1 MNNKH
6 NFKLLAT
13 SVAVFVLA
21 GCANLKPEALQ
32 DADIVQQAK
41 AVKDQQAAAVEP
53 VNGPLTLEEAIAR
66 AIKYNA
72 ERQVRIMEE
81 AMAYG
86 TLDLANF
93 DMLPKLM
100 ANAGYRSRDSDL
112 LTNLRA
118 GPNSPITPGTTLSS
132 ARQATTT
139 DLSFTW
145 SLLDFGQSYYAAK
158 QSGDRV
164 MIATERRRK
173 ALHNLVQDVR
183 TTYWRVVAAEKLGQ
197 SIRDTMQEAE
207 AALKASEAAE
217 SSAMRSPL
225 DPLRFQRQLLEN
237 LRMLELVEH
246 ELSSARVELATLAAL
261 PAGSNFTVVE
271 PQAQI
276 NTKWLDMNPADIEL
290 QAVVNNPDM
299 RESLYNARI
308 AREETRRTML
318 RMFPNLSFNYGTK
331 YDTDRYLLSNNW
343 NEAGVQLSFNLMNL
357 FTGATQMKMAEAGV
371 ALADQR
377 RVAAQAAVLTQVH
390 LSRLQVINARSQ
402 YDRADAI
409 YETDSQIA
417 KVMRNRQ
424 MVAAQSKLDV
434 VSTETASILSLLRRY
449 QALAQVQVAE
459 NRLVASLGMEP
470 QIGSTSE
477 LSLKELIEQL
487 GANKAPWQQL
497 RQGVKVGQADTNTAG
512 KQQ

>member
-1 MNNKH
+1 MNHKQ

-13 SVAVFVLA
+13 SLAVFTLA

-32 DADIVQQAK
+32 DADIVKQAQT
-41 AVKDQQAAAVEP
+41 VKGKQTAAVEP
-53 VNGPLTLEEAIAR
+53 INGPLSLEEAIAR
-66 AIKYNA
+66 AVKYNA

-93 DMLPKLM
+93 DMLPKFM

-118 GPNSPITPGTTLSS
+118 GPNSPITPGSTLSS
-132 ARQATTT
+132 SRQATTT

-183 TTYWRVVAAEKLGQ
+183 TAYWRVVAAEKLGQ
-197 SIRDTMQEAE
+197 SVRDTMQEAE
-207 AALKASEAAE
+207 AALKGSEAAE
-217 SSAMRSPL
+217 SSAMRSPME
-225 DPLRFQRQLLEN
+225 PLRFQRQLLEN

-261 PAGSNFTVVE
+261 PSGSNFTVVE

-276 NTKWLDMNPADIEL
+276 NTKWLDMNPADMEL

-308 AREETRRTML
+308 ARDEAKRAML
-318 RMFPNLSFNYGTK
+318 KMFPGITFSYGNRTTNDE
-331 YDTDRYLLSNNW
+331 YIVNQRW
-343 NEAGVQLSFNLMNL
+343 NEAGAQISFNLMGIL
-357 FTGATQMKMAEAGV
+357 SAPTAKRLADMGISMADQRQVATQMAVISQVHIARLNYANAAKQYMRADKIARVDSRMAEV
-371 ALADQR
+371 
-377 RVAAQAAVLTQVH
+377 V
-390 LSRLQVINARSQ
+390 NARAKAESQ
-402 YDRADAI
+402 SRQ
-409 YETDSQIA
+409 DS
-417 KVMRNRQ
+417 
-424 MVAAQSKLDV
+424 VAQQ
-434 VSTETASILSLLRRY
+434 TASILSALRRY
-449 QALAQVQVAE
+449 QALSNAQAAASRLQATLGLEPLVMAAEGKPLPEVVQAV
-459 NRLVASLGMEP
+459 
-470 QIGSTSE
+470 QQ
-477 LSLKELIEQL
+477 SLKNWEAGELPKL
-487 GANKAPWQQL
+487 P
-497 RQGVKVGQADTNTAG
+497 AG
-512 KQQ
+512 LSW

>member
-1 MNNKH
+1 MNHKQ

-13 SVAVFVLA
+13 SLAVFTLA

-32 DADIVQQAK
+32 DADIVKQAQT
-41 AVKDQQAAAVEP
+41 VKGKQTAAVEAI
-53 VNGPLTLEEAIAR
+53 NGPLSLEEAIAR
-66 AIKYNA
+66 SIKYNA

-93 DMLPKLM
+93 DMLPKFM

-118 GPNSPITPGTTLSS
+118 GPNSPITPGSTLSS
-132 ARQATTT
+132 SRQATTT

-183 TTYWRVVAAEKLGQ
+183 TAYWRVVAAEKLGQ
-197 SIRDTMQEAE
+197 SVRDTMQEAE
-207 AALKASEAAE
+207 AALKGSEAAE
-217 SSAMRSPL
+217 SSAMRSPME
-225 DPLRFQRQLLEN
+225 PLRFQRQLLEN

-246 ELSSARVELATLAAL
+246 ELSSARIELATLAAL
-261 PAGSNFTVVE
+261 PSGSNFTVVE

-276 NTKWLDMNPADIEL
+276 NTKWLDMNPADMEL

-308 AREETRRTML
+308 ARDEAKRAML
-318 RMFPNLSFNYGTK
+318 KMFPGITFSYGNRTTNDE
-331 YDTDRYLLSNNW
+331 YIVNQRW
-343 NEAGVQLSFNLMNL
+343 NEAGAQISFNLMGIL
-357 FTGATQMKMAEAGV
+357 SAPTAKRLADMGISMADQRQVATQMAVISQVHIARLNYANAAKQYMRADKIARVDSRMAEV
-371 ALADQR
+371 
-377 RVAAQAAVLTQVH
+377 V
-390 LSRLQVINARSQ
+390 NARAKAESQ
-402 YDRADAI
+402 SRQ
-409 YETDSQIA
+409 DS
-417 KVMRNRQ
+417 
-424 MVAAQSKLDV
+424 VAQQ
-434 VSTETASILSLLRRY
+434 TASILSALRRY
-449 QALAQVQVAE
+449 QALSNAQAAASRLQATLGLEPVVMAAEGKPLPEVVQAV
-459 NRLVASLGMEP
+459 
-470 QIGSTSE
+470 QQ
-477 LSLKELIEQL
+477 SLKNWEAGELPKL
-487 GANKAPWQQL
+487 P
-497 RQGVKVGQADTNTAG
+497 AG
-512 KQQ
+512 LSW

>member
-1 MNNKH
+1 MGG
-6 NFKLLAT
+6 LV
-13 SVAVFVLA
+13 SA
-21 GCANLKPEALQ
+21 G
-32 DADIVQQAK
+32 VQMF
-41 AVKDQQAAAVEP
+41 
-53 VNGPLTLEEAIAR
+53 IAGDE
-66 AIKYNA
+66 YNA

-164 MIATERRRK
+164 LIATERRRK

-183 TTYWRVVAAEKLGQ
+183 TAYWRVVAAEKLGQ
-197 SIRDTMQEAE
+197 SIRDTMDEAE
-207 AALKASEAAE
+207 SALKASESAE
-217 SSAMRSPL
+217 ATAMRSPME
-225 DPLRFQRQLLEN
+225 PLRFQRQLLEN

-246 ELSSARVELATLAAL
+246 ELSSARVELSTLAAL
-261 PAGSNFTVVE
+261 PAGSSFTVVE

-276 NTKWLDMNPADIEL
+276 NTQWLDMNPADMEL

-308 AREETRRTML
+308 ARDEAKKAIVK
-318 RMFPNLSFNYGTK
+318 MFPGVSF
-331 YDTDRYLLSNNW
+331 S
-343 NEAGVQLSFNLMNL
+343 
-357 FTGATQMKMAEAGV
+357 
-371 ALADQR
+371 
-377 RVAAQAAVLTQVH
+377 
-390 LSRLQVINARSQ
+390 
-402 YDRADAI
+402 
-409 YETDSQIA
+409 
-417 KVMRNRQ
+417 
-424 MVAAQSKLDV
+424 
-434 VSTETASILSLLRRY
+434 
-449 QALAQVQVAE
+449 
-459 NRLVASLGMEP
+459 
-470 QIGSTSE
+470 
-477 LSLKELIEQL
+477 
-487 GANKAPWQQL
+487 
-497 RQGVKVGQADTNTAG
+497 
-512 KQQ
+512 

>member
-1 MNNKH
+1 MNHKQ

-13 SVAVFVLA
+13 SLAVFTLA

-32 DADIVQQAK
+32 DADIVKQAQT
-41 AVKDQQAAAVEP
+41 VKGKQTAAVEAI
-53 VNGPLTLEEAIAR
+53 NGPLSLEEAIAR
-66 AIKYNA
+66 AVKYNA

-93 DMLPKLM
+93 DMLPKFM

-118 GPNSPITPGTTLSS
+118 GPNSPITPGSTLSS
-132 ARQATTT
+132 SRQATTT

-183 TTYWRVVAAEKLGQ
+183 TAYWRVVAAEKLGQ
-197 SIRDTMQEAE
+197 SVRDTMQEAE
-207 AALKASEAAE
+207 AALKGSEAAE
-217 SSAMRSPL
+217 SSAMRSPME
-225 DPLRFQRQLLEN
+225 PLRFQRQLLEN

-261 PAGSNFTVVE
+261 PSGSNFTVVE
-271 PQAQI
+271 PQALI
-276 NTKWLDMNPADIEL
+276 NTKWLDMNPADMEL

-308 AREETRRTML
+308 ARDEAKRAML
-318 RMFPNLSFNYGTK
+318 KMFPGITFSYGNRTTNDE
-331 YDTDRYLLSNNW
+331 YIVNQRW
-343 NEAGVQLSFNLMNL
+343 NEAGAQISFNLMGIL
-357 FTGATQMKMAEAGV
+357 SAPTAKRLADMGISMADQRQVATQMAVISQVHIARLNYANAAKQYMRADKIARVDSRMAEVVTARAKAESQSRQDSV
-371 ALADQR
+371 AQ
-377 RVAAQAAVLTQVH
+377 Q
-390 LSRLQVINARSQ
+390 
-402 YDRADAI
+402 
-409 YETDSQIA
+409 
-417 KVMRNRQ
+417 
-424 MVAAQSKLDV
+424 
-434 VSTETASILSLLRRY
+434 TASILSALRRY
-449 QALAQVQVAE
+449 QALSNAQAAASRLQATLGLEPVVMAAEGKPLPEVVQAV
-459 NRLVASLGMEP
+459 
-470 QIGSTSE
+470 QQ
-477 LSLKELIEQL
+477 SLK
-487 GANKAPWQQL
+487 NW
-497 RQGVKVGQADTNTAG
+497 
-512 KQQ
+512 

>member
-1 MNNKH
+1 MNHKQ

-13 SVAVFVLA
+13 SLAVFTLA

-32 DADIVQQAK
+32 DADIVKQAQT
-41 AVKDQQAAAVEP
+41 VKGKQTAAVEAI
-53 VNGPLTLEEAIAR
+53 NGPLSLEEAIAR
-66 AIKYNA
+66 AVKYNA

-93 DMLPKLM
+93 DMLPKFM

-118 GPNSPITPGTTLSS
+118 GPNSPITPGSTLSS
-132 ARQATTT
+132 SRQATTT

-183 TTYWRVVAAEKLGQ
+183 TAYWRVVAAEKLGQ
-197 SIRDTMQEAE
+197 SVRDTMQEAE
-207 AALKASEAAE
+207 AALKGSEAAE
-217 SSAMRSPL
+217 SSAMRSPME
-225 DPLRFQRQLLEN
+225 PLRFQRQLLEN

-261 PAGSNFTVVE
+261 PSGSNFTVVE

-276 NTKWLDMNPADIEL
+276 NTKWLDMNPADMEL

-308 AREETRRTML
+308 ARDEAKRAML
-318 RMFPNLSFNYGTK
+318 KMFPGITFSYGNRTTNDE
-331 YDTDRYLLSNNW
+331 YIVNQRW
-343 NEAGVQLSFNLMNL
+343 NEAGAQISFNLLGILSAPTAKRLADM
-357 FTGATQMKMAEAGV
+357 GIAMADQRQVATQMAVISQVHIARLNYANAAKQYMRADKIARVDSRMAEV
-371 ALADQR
+371 
-377 RVAAQAAVLTQVH
+377 V
-390 LSRLQVINARSQ
+390 NARAKAESQ
-402 YDRADAI
+402 
-409 YETDSQIA
+409 S
-417 KVMRNRQ
+417 RQ
-424 MVAAQSKLDV
+424 ESVAQQ
-434 VSTETASILSLLRRY
+434 TASILSALRRY
-449 QALAQVQVAE
+449 QALSNAQAAASRLQATLGLEPVVMAAEGKPLPEVVQAV
-459 NRLVASLGMEP
+459 
-470 QIGSTSE
+470 QQ
-477 LSLKELIEQL
+477 SLKNWEAGELPKL
-487 GANKAPWQQL
+487 P
-497 RQGVKVGQADTNTAG
+497 AG
-512 KQQ
+512 LSW

>member
-1 MNNKH
+1 MNHKQ

-13 SVAVFVLA
+13 SLAVFTLA

-32 DADIVQQAK
+32 DADIVKQAQT
-41 AVKDQQAAAVEP
+41 VKGKQTAAVEAI
-53 VNGPLTLEEAIAR
+53 NGPLSLEEAIAR
-66 AIKYNA
+66 AVKYNA

-93 DMLPKLM
+93 DMLPKFM

-118 GPNSPITPGTTLSS
+118 GPDSPITEGNTISS
-132 ARQATTT
+132 ARKATTT

-158 QSGDRV
+158 QSGDRL

-183 TTYWRVVAAEKLGQ
+183 TAYWRVVAAEKLGQ
-197 SIRDTMQEAE
+197 SVRNTMQEAE
-207 AALKASEAAE
+207 AALKGSEAAE
-217 SSAMRSPL
+217 SSAMRSPME
-225 DPLRFQRQLLEN
+225 PLRFQRQLLEN

-261 PAGSNFTVVE
+261 PSGSNFTVVE

-276 NTKWLDMNPADIEL
+276 NTKWLDMNPADMEL

-308 AREETRRTML
+308 ARDEAKRAML
-318 RMFPNLSFNYGTK
+318 KMFPGITFSYGNRTTNDE
-331 YDTDRYLLSNNW
+331 YIVNQRW
-343 NEAGVQLSFNLMNL
+343 NEAGAQISFNLMGIL
-357 FTGATQMKMAEAGV
+357 SAPTAKRLADMGISMADQRQVATQMAVISQVHIARLNYANAAKQYMRADKIARVDSRMAEV
-371 ALADQR
+371 
-377 RVAAQAAVLTQVH
+377 V
-390 LSRLQVINARSQ
+390 NARAKAESQ
-402 YDRADAI
+402 SRQ
-409 YETDSQIA
+409 DS
-417 KVMRNRQ
+417 
-424 MVAAQSKLDV
+424 VAQQ
-434 VSTETASILSLLRRY
+434 TASILSALRRY
-449 QALAQVQVAE
+449 QALSNAQAAASRLQATLGLEPVVMAAEGKPLPEVVQAV
-459 NRLVASLGMEP
+459 
-470 QIGSTSE
+470 QQ
-477 LSLKELIEQL
+477 SLKNWEAGELPKL
-487 GANKAPWQQL
+487 P
-497 RQGVKVGQADTNTAG
+497 AG
-512 KQQ
+512 LSW

>member
-1 MNNKH
+1 MNHKQ

-13 SVAVFVLA
+13 SLAVFTLA

-32 DADIVQQAK
+32 DADIVKQAQT
-41 AVKDQQAAAVEP
+41 VKGKQTAAVEP
-53 VNGPLTLEEAIAR
+53 INGPLSIEEAIAR
-66 AIKYNA
+66 AVKYNA

-93 DMLPKLM
+93 DMLPKFM

-118 GPNSPITPGTTLSS
+118 GPNSPITPGSTLSS
-132 ARQATTT
+132 SRQATTT

-183 TTYWRVVAAEKLGQ
+183 TAYWRVVAAEKLGQ
-197 SIRDTMQEAE
+197 SVRDTMQEAE
-207 AALKASEAAE
+207 AALKGSEAAE
-217 SSAMRSPL
+217 SSAMRSPME
-225 DPLRFQRQLLEN
+225 PLRFQRQLLEN

-261 PAGSNFTVVE
+261 PSGSNFTVVE

-276 NTKWLDMNPADIEL
+276 NTKWLDMNPADMEL

-308 AREETRRTML
+308 ARDEAKRAML
-318 RMFPNLSFNYGTK
+318 KMFPGITFSYGNRTTNDE
-331 YDTDRYLLSNNW
+331 YIVNQRW
-343 NEAGVQLSFNLMNL
+343 NEAGAQISFNLMGIL
-357 FTGATQMKMAEAGV
+357 SAPTAKRLADMGISMADQRQVATQMAVISQVHIARLNYANAAKQYMRADKIARVDSRMAEV
-371 ALADQR
+371 
-377 RVAAQAAVLTQVH
+377 V
-390 LSRLQVINARSQ
+390 NARAKAESQ
-402 YDRADAI
+402 SRQ
-409 YETDSQIA
+409 DS
-417 KVMRNRQ
+417 
-424 MVAAQSKLDV
+424 VAQQ
-434 VSTETASILSLLRRY
+434 TASILSALRRY
-449 QALAQVQVAE
+449 QALSNAQAAASRLQATLGLEPVVMAAEGKPLPEVVQAV
-459 NRLVASLGMEP
+459 
-470 QIGSTSE
+470 QQ
-477 LSLKELIEQL
+477 SLKNWEAGELPKL
-487 GANKAPWQQL
+487 P
-497 RQGVKVGQADTNTAG
+497 AG
-512 KQQ
+512 LSW

>member
-1 MNNKH
+1 MNHKQ

-13 SVAVFVLA
+13 SLAVFTLA

-32 DADIVQQAK
+32 DADIVKQAQT
-41 AVKDQQAAAVEP
+41 VKGKQTAAVEP
-53 VNGPLTLEEAIAR
+53 INGPLSLEEAIAR
-66 AIKYNA
+66 AVKYNA

-93 DMLPKLM
+93 DMLPKFM

-118 GPNSPITPGTTLSS
+118 GPNSPITPGSTLSS
-132 ARQATTT
+132 SRQATTT

-183 TTYWRVVAAEKLGQ
+183 TAYWRVVAAEKLGQ
-197 SIRDTMQEAE
+197 SVRDTMQEAE
-207 AALKASEAAE
+207 AALKGSEAAE
-217 SSAMRSPL
+217 SSAMRSPME
-225 DPLRFQRQLLEN
+225 PLRFQRQLLEN

-261 PAGSNFTVVE
+261 PSGSNFTVVE

-276 NTKWLDMNPADIEL
+276 NTKWLDMNPADMEL

-308 AREETRRTML
+308 ARDEAKRAML
-318 RMFPNLSFNYGTK
+318 KMFPGITFSYGNRTTNDE
-331 YDTDRYLLSNNW
+331 YIVNQRW
-343 NEAGVQLSFNLMNL
+343 NEAGAQISFNLLGILSAPTAKRLADM
-357 FTGATQMKMAEAGV
+357 GISMADQRQVATQMAVISQVHIARLNYANAAKQYMRADKIARVDSRMAEV
-371 ALADQR
+371 
-377 RVAAQAAVLTQVH
+377 V
-390 LSRLQVINARSQ
+390 NARAKAESQ
-402 YDRADAI
+402 SRQ
-409 YETDSQIA
+409 DS
-417 KVMRNRQ
+417 
-424 MVAAQSKLDV
+424 VAQQ
-434 VSTETASILSLLRRY
+434 TASILSALRRY
-449 QALAQVQVAE
+449 QALSNAQAAASRLQATLGLEPVVMAAEGKPLPEVVQAV
-459 NRLVASLGMEP
+459 
-470 QIGSTSE
+470 QQ
-477 LSLKELIEQL
+477 SLKNWEAGELPKL
-487 GANKAPWQQL
+487 P
-497 RQGVKVGQADTNTAG
+497 AG
-512 KQQ
+512 LSW

>member
-1 MNNKH
+1 MNHKQ

-13 SVAVFVLA
+13 SLAVFTLA

-32 DADIVQQAK
+32 DADIVKQAQT
-41 AVKDQQAAAVEP
+41 VKGKQTAAVEAI
-53 VNGPLTLEEAIAR
+53 NGPLSLEEAIAR
-66 AIKYNA
+66 SIKYNA

-93 DMLPKLM
+93 DMLPKFM

-118 GPNSPITPGTTLSS
+118 GPNSPITPGSTLSS
-132 ARQATTT
+132 SRQATTT

-183 TTYWRVVAAEKLGQ
+183 TAYWRVVAAEKLGQ
-197 SIRDTMQEAE
+197 SVRDTMQEAE
-207 AALKASEAAE
+207 AALKGSEAAE
-217 SSAMRSPL
+217 SSAMRSPME
-225 DPLRFQRQLLEN
+225 PLRFQRQLLEN

-261 PAGSNFTVVE
+261 PSGSNFTVVE

-276 NTKWLDMNPADIEL
+276 NTKWLDMNLADMEL

-308 AREETRRTML
+308 ARDEAKRAML
-318 RMFPNLSFNYGTK
+318 KMFPGITFSYGNRTTNDE
-331 YDTDRYLLSNNW
+331 YIVNQRW
-343 NEAGVQLSFNLMNL
+343 NEAGAQISFNLMGIL
-357 FTGATQMKMAEAGV
+357 SAPTAKRLADMGISIADQRQVATQMAVISQVHIARLNYANAAKQYMRADKIARVDSRMAEVVTARAKAESQSRQDSV
-371 ALADQR
+371 AQ
-377 RVAAQAAVLTQVH
+377 Q
-390 LSRLQVINARSQ
+390 
-402 YDRADAI
+402 
-409 YETDSQIA
+409 
-417 KVMRNRQ
+417 
-424 MVAAQSKLDV
+424 
-434 VSTETASILSLLRRY
+434 TASILSALRRY
-449 QALAQVQVAE
+449 QALSNAQAAASRLQATLGLEPVVMSAEGKPLPEVVQAV
-459 NRLVASLGMEP
+459 
-470 QIGSTSE
+470 QQ
-477 LSLKELIEQL
+477 SLKNWEAGELPKL
-487 GANKAPWQQL
+487 P
-497 RQGVKVGQADTNTAG
+497 AG
-512 KQQ
+512 LSW

>member
-1 MNNKH
+1 MNHKQ

-13 SVAVFVLA
+13 SLAVFTLA

-32 DADIVQQAK
+32 DADIVKQAQT
-41 AVKDQQAAAVEP
+41 VKGKQTAAVEAI
-53 VNGPLTLEEAIAR
+53 NGPLSLEEAIAR
-66 AIKYNA
+66 AVKYNA

-93 DMLPKLM
+93 DMLPKFM

-118 GPNSPITPGTTLSS
+118 GPNSPITPGSTLSS
-132 ARQATTT
+132 SRQATTT

-183 TTYWRVVAAEKLGQ
+183 TAYWRVVAAEKLGQ
-197 SIRDTMQEAE
+197 SVRETMQEAE
-207 AALKASEAAE
+207 AALKGSEAAE
-217 SSAMRSPL
+217 SSAMRSPME
-225 DPLRFQRQLLEN
+225 PLRFQRQLLEN

-261 PAGSNFTVVE
+261 PSGSNFTVVE

-276 NTKWLDMNPADIEL
+276 NTKWLDMNPADMEL

-308 AREETRRTML
+308 ARDEAKRAML
-318 RMFPNLSFNYGTK
+318 KMFPGITFSYGNRTTNDE
-331 YDTDRYLLSNNW
+331 YIVNQRW
-343 NEAGVQLSFNLMNL
+343 NEAGAQISFNLMGIL
-357 FTGATQMKMAEAGV
+357 SAPTAKRLADMGISMADQRQVATQMAVISQVHIARLNYANAAKQYMRADKIARVDSRMAEV
-371 ALADQR
+371 
-377 RVAAQAAVLTQVH
+377 V
-390 LSRLQVINARSQ
+390 NARAKAESQ
-402 YDRADAI
+402 SRQ
-409 YETDSQIA
+409 DS
-417 KVMRNRQ
+417 
-424 MVAAQSKLDV
+424 VAQQ
-434 VSTETASILSLLRRY
+434 TASILSALRRY
-449 QALAQVQVAE
+449 QALSNAQAAASRLQATLGLEPVVMAAEGKPLPEVVQAV
-459 NRLVASLGMEP
+459 
-470 QIGSTSE
+470 QQ
-477 LSLKELIEQL
+477 SLKNWEAGELPKL
-487 GANKAPWQQL
+487 P
-497 RQGVKVGQADTNTAG
+497 AG
-512 KQQ
+512 LSW

>member
-1 MNNKH
+1 MNHKQ

-13 SVAVFVLA
+13 SLAVFTLA
-21 GCANLKPEALQ
+21 GCANLKPETLQ
-32 DADIVQQAK
+32 DADLVQQAK
-41 AVKDQQAAAVEP
+41 TVKAKQDSAVEP
-53 VNGPLTLEEAIAR
+53 INGPLSLEEAIAR
-66 AIKYNA
+66 SIKYNA

-93 DMLPKLM
+93 DMLPKFM

-118 GPNSPITPGTTLSS
+118 GPNSPITPGSTLSS
-132 ARQATTT
+132 SRQATTT

-183 TTYWRVVAAEKLGQ
+183 TAYWRVVAAEKLGQ
-197 SIRDTMQEAE
+197 SVRDTMQEAE
-207 AALKASEAAE
+207 AALKGSEAAE
-217 SSAMRSPL
+217 SSAMRSPME
-225 DPLRFQRQLLEN
+225 PLRFQRQLLEN

-261 PAGSNFTVVE
+261 PSGSNFTVVE

-276 NTKWLDMNPADIEL
+276 NTKWLDMNLADMEL

-308 AREETRRTML
+308 ARDEAKRAML
-318 RMFPNLSFNYGTK
+318 KMFPGITFSYGNRTTNDE
-331 YDTDRYLLSNNW
+331 YIVNQRW
-343 NEAGVQLSFNLMNL
+343 NEAGAQISFNLMGIL
-357 FTGATQMKMAEAGV
+357 SAPTAKRLADMGISMADQRQVATQMAVISQVHIARLNYANAAKQYMRADKIARVDSRMAEV
-371 ALADQR
+371 
-377 RVAAQAAVLTQVH
+377 V
-390 LSRLQVINARSQ
+390 NARAKAESQ
-402 YDRADAI
+402 SRQ
-409 YETDSQIA
+409 DS
-417 KVMRNRQ
+417 
-424 MVAAQSKLDV
+424 VAQQ
-434 VSTETASILSLLRRY
+434 TASILSALRRY
-449 QALAQVQVAE
+449 QALSNAQAAASRLQATLGLEPVVMAAEGKPLPEVVQAV
-459 NRLVASLGMEP
+459 
-470 QIGSTSE
+470 QQ
-477 LSLKELIEQL
+477 SLKNWEAGELPKL
-487 GANKAPWQQL
+487 P
-497 RQGVKVGQADTNTAG
+497 AG
-512 KQQ
+512 LSW

>member
-1 MNNKH
+1 MNHKQ

-13 SVAVFVLA
+13 SLAVFTLA

-32 DADIVQQAK
+32 DADIVKQAQT
-41 AVKDQQAAAVEP
+41 VKGKQTAAVDP
-53 VNGPLTLEEAIAR
+53 INGPLSLEEAIAR

-93 DMLPKLM
+93 DMLPKFM

-118 GPNSPITPGTTLSS
+118 GPNSPITPGSTLSS
-132 ARQATTT
+132 SRQATTT

-164 MIATERRRK
+164 LIATERRRK

-183 TTYWRVVAAEKLGQ
+183 TAYWRVVAAEKLGQ
-197 SIRDTMQEAE
+197 SVRDTMQEAE
-207 AALKASEAAE
+207 AALKGSEAAE
-217 SSAMRSPL
+217 SSAMRSPME
-225 DPLRFQRQLLEN
+225 PLRFQRQLLEN

-261 PAGSNFTVVE
+261 PSGSNFTVVE
-271 PQAQI
+271 PQTQI
-276 NTKWLDMNPADIEL
+276 NTKWLEMNPADMEL

-308 AREETRRTML
+308 ARDEAKKAML
-318 RMFPNLSFNYGTK
+318 KMFPGISFSYGNKTTNDE
-331 YDTDRYLLSNNW
+331 YIVNQRW
-343 NEAGVQLSFNLMNL
+343 NEAGAQISFNLMGIL
-357 FTGATQMKMAEAGV
+357 SAPIAKRLAEMGISMADQRQVATQMAVISQVHIARLNYANAAKQYMRADKIARVDSRMAEVV
-371 ALADQR
+371 A
-377 RVAAQAAVLTQVH
+377 
-390 LSRLQVINARSQ
+390 SRAKAESQ
-402 YDRADAI
+402 SRQ
-409 YETDSQIA
+409 ESVSQ
-417 KVMRNRQ
+417 Q
-424 MVAAQSKLDV
+424 
-434 VSTETASILSLLRRY
+434 TASILSALRRY
-449 QALAQVQVAE
+449 QALSNAQAAASRLQATLGLEPVLQAAEGKPLPEVVQAV
-459 NRLVASLGMEP
+459 
-470 QIGSTSE
+470 QQ
-477 LSLKELIEQL
+477 SLKTWEAGELPKL
-487 GANKAPWQQL
+487 P
-497 RQGVKVGQADTNTAG
+497 AG
-512 KQQ
+512 LSW

>member
-1 MNNKH
+1 MNHKQ

-13 SVAVFVLA
+13 SLAVFTLA

-32 DADIVQQAK
+32 DADIVKQAQT
-41 AVKDQQAAAVEP
+41 VKGKQTAAVEP
-53 VNGPLTLEEAIAR
+53 INGPLSLEEAIAR
-66 AIKYNA
+66 AVKYNA

-93 DMLPKLM
+93 DMLPKFM

-118 GPNSPITPGTTLSS
+118 GPNSPITPGSTLSS
-132 ARQATTT
+132 SRQATTT

-183 TTYWRVVAAEKLGQ
+183 TAYWRVVAAEKLGQ
-197 SIRDTMQEAE
+197 SVRDTMQEAE
-207 AALKASEAAE
+207 AALKGSEAAE
-217 SSAMRSPL
+217 SSAMRSPME
-225 DPLRFQRQLLEN
+225 PLRFQRQLLEN

-261 PAGSNFTVVE
+261 PSGSNFTVVE

-276 NTKWLDMNPADIEL
+276 NTKWLDMNPADMEL

-308 AREETRRTML
+308 ARDEAKRAML
-318 RMFPNLSFNYGTK
+318 KLFPGITFSYGNKTTNDE
-331 YDTDRYLLSNNW
+331 YIVNQRW
-343 NEAGVQLSFNLMNL
+343 NEAGAQISFNLMGIL
-357 FTGATQMKMAEAGV
+357 SAPTAKRLADMGISMADQRQVATQMALISQVHIARLNYANAAKQYMRADKIARVDNRMAEVV
-371 ALADQR
+371 ASRARAESQSR
-377 RVAAQAAVLTQVH
+377 QESVAQQ
-390 LSRLQVINARSQ
+390 
-402 YDRADAI
+402 
-409 YETDSQIA
+409 
-417 KVMRNRQ
+417 
-424 MVAAQSKLDV
+424 
-434 VSTETASILSLLRRY
+434 TASILSALRRY
-449 QALAQVQVAE
+449 QALSNAQAAASRLQATLGLEPVLQAAEGKPLPEVVQAV
-459 NRLVASLGMEP
+459 
-470 QIGSTSE
+470 QQ
-477 LSLKELIEQL
+477 SLKTWEAGELPKL
-487 GANKAPWQQL
+487 P
-497 RQGVKVGQADTNTAG
+497 AG
-512 KQQ
+512 LSW

>member
-1 MNNKH
+1 MNHKQNM
-6 NFKLLAT
+6 KLLAT
-13 SVAVFVLA
+13 SLTVFTLA
-21 GCANLKPEALQ
+21 GCANFKPEALQ
-32 DADIVQQAK
+32 DANIVQQAK
-41 AVKDQQAAAVEP
+41 AVKEQQAAAVEP

-66 AIKYNA
+66 AVKYNA

-118 GPNSPITPGTTLSS
+118 GPNSPIIPGSTISS
-132 ARQATTT
+132 ARQASTT

-164 MIATERRRK
+164 LIATERRRK

-183 TTYWRVVAAEKLGQ
+183 TAYWRVVAAEKLGQ
-197 SIRDTMQEAE
+197 TVRDTMQEAE
-207 AALKASEAAE
+207 ATLKASEAAE

-225 DPLRFQRQLLEN
+225 EPLRFQRQLLEN
-237 LRMLELVEH
+237 LRLLELVEH

-276 NTKWLDMNPADIEL
+276 NTRWLDINPAAMEL

-308 AREETRRTML
+308 ARDEAKKAITK
-318 RMFPNLSFNYGTK
+318 MFPGVSFSYGSKGTNDE
-331 YDTDRYLLSNNW
+331 YIVNQHW
-343 NEAGVQLSFNLMNL
+343 NEAGAQISFNLLGILNAPAAKRLADM
-357 FTGATQMKMAEAGV
+357 GVSMADQRQVATQM
-371 ALADQR
+371 
-377 RVAAQAAVLTQVH
+377 AVISQVH
-390 LSRLQVINARSQ
+390 IARLNYANTAKQYLRADKIARVDSRLAEVVTARAKAESQ
-402 YDRADAI
+402 
-409 YETDSQIA
+409 S
-417 KVMRNRQ
+417 RQ
-424 MVAAQSKLDV
+424 ESVAQQ
-434 VSTETASILSLLRRY
+434 TASILSALRRY
-449 QALAQVQVAE
+449 QALSNAQAAASRLQATLGLEPMVPSAEGKPLAEVVQAI
-459 NRLVASLGMEP
+459 
-470 QIGSTSE
+470 QQ
-477 LSLKELIEQL
+477 SLKTWEAAELPQL
-487 GANKAPWQQL
+487 P
-497 RQGVKVGQADTNTAG
+497 AG
-512 KQQ
+512 LTW

>member
-1 MNNKH
+1 MNHKQ

-13 SVAVFVLA
+13 SLAVFTLA

-32 DADIVQQAK
+32 DADIVKQAQT
-41 AVKDQQAAAVEP
+41 VKGKQTAAVEAI
-53 VNGPLTLEEAIAR
+53 NGPLSLEEAIAR
-66 AIKYNA
+66 AVKYNA

-93 DMLPKLM
+93 DMLPKFM

-118 GPNSPITPGTTLSS
+118 GPNSPITPGSTLSS
-132 ARQATTT
+132 SRQATTT

-183 TTYWRVVAAEKLGQ
+183 TAYWRVVAAEKLGQ
-197 SIRDTMQEAE
+197 SVRDTMQEAE
-207 AALKASEAAE
+207 AALKGSEAAE
-217 SSAMRSPL
+217 SSAMRSPME
-225 DPLRFQRQLLEN
+225 PLRFQRQLLEN

-261 PAGSNFTVVE
+261 PSGSNFTVVE
-271 PQAQI
+271 PQALI
-276 NTKWLDMNPADIEL
+276 NTKWLDMNPADMEL

-308 AREETRRTML
+308 ARDEAKRAML
-318 RMFPNLSFNYGTK
+318 KMFPGITFSYGNRTTNDE
-331 YDTDRYLLSNNW
+331 YIVNQRW
-343 NEAGVQLSFNLMNL
+343 NEAGAQISFNLMGIL
-357 FTGATQMKMAEAGV
+357 SAPTAKRLADMGISMADQRQVATQMAVISQVHIARLNYANAAKQYMRADKIARVDSRMAEVVTARAKAESQSRQDSV
-371 ALADQR
+371 AQ
-377 RVAAQAAVLTQVH
+377 Q
-390 LSRLQVINARSQ
+390 
-402 YDRADAI
+402 
-409 YETDSQIA
+409 
-417 KVMRNRQ
+417 
-424 MVAAQSKLDV
+424 
-434 VSTETASILSLLRRY
+434 TASILSALRRY
-449 QALAQVQVAE
+449 QALSNAQAAASRLQATLGLEPVVMAAEGKPLPEVVQAV
-459 NRLVASLGMEP
+459 
-470 QIGSTSE
+470 QQ
-477 LSLKELIEQL
+477 SLKNWEAGELPKL
-487 GANKAPWQQL
+487 P
-497 RQGVKVGQADTNTAG
+497 AG
-512 KQQ
+512 LSW

>member
-1 MNNKH
+1 MNHKQ

-13 SVAVFVLA
+13 SLAVFTLA

-32 DADIVQQAK
+32 DADIVKQAQT
-41 AVKDQQAAAVEP
+41 VKGKQTAAVEAI
-53 VNGPLTLEEAIAR
+53 NGPLSLEEAIAR
-66 AIKYNA
+66 AVKYNA
-72 ERQVRIMEE
+72 ERQVRIKEE

-93 DMLPKLM
+93 DMLPKFM

-118 GPNSPITPGTTLSS
+118 GPNSPITPGSTLSS
-132 ARQATTT
+132 SRQATTT

-183 TTYWRVVAAEKLGQ
+183 TAYWRVVAAEKLGQ
-197 SIRDTMQEAE
+197 SVRETMQEAE
-207 AALKASEAAE
+207 AALKGSEAAE
-217 SSAMRSPL
+217 SSAMRSPME
-225 DPLRFQRQLLEN
+225 PLRFQRQLLEN

-261 PAGSNFTVVE
+261 PSGSNFTVVE

-276 NTKWLDMNPADIEL
+276 NTKWLDMNPADMEL

-308 AREETRRTML
+308 ARDEAKRAML
-318 RMFPNLSFNYGTK
+318 KMFPGITFSYGNRTTNDE
-331 YDTDRYLLSNNW
+331 YIVNQRW
-343 NEAGVQLSFNLMNL
+343 NEAGAQISFNLMGIL
-357 FTGATQMKMAEAGV
+357 SAPTAKRLADMGISMADQRQVATQMAVISQVHIARLNYANAAKQYMRADKIARVDSRMAEV
-371 ALADQR
+371 
-377 RVAAQAAVLTQVH
+377 V
-390 LSRLQVINARSQ
+390 NARAKAESQ
-402 YDRADAI
+402 SRQ
-409 YETDSQIA
+409 DS
-417 KVMRNRQ
+417 
-424 MVAAQSKLDV
+424 VAQQ
-434 VSTETASILSLLRRY
+434 TASILSALRRY
-449 QALAQVQVAE
+449 QALSNAQAAASRLQATLGLEPVVMAAEGKPLPEVVQAV
-459 NRLVASLGMEP
+459 
-470 QIGSTSE
+470 QQ
-477 LSLKELIEQL
+477 SLKNWEAGELPKL
-487 GANKAPWQQL
+487 P
-497 RQGVKVGQADTNTAG
+497 AG
-512 KQQ
+512 LSW

>member
-1 MNNKH
+1 MNHKQ

-13 SVAVFVLA
+13 SLAVFTLA

-32 DADIVQQAK
+32 DADIVKQAQT
-41 AVKDQQAAAVEP
+41 VKGKQTAAVEAI
-53 VNGPLTLEEAIAR
+53 NGPLSLEEAIAR
-66 AIKYNA
+66 AVKYNA

-93 DMLPKLM
+93 DMLPKFM

-118 GPNSPITPGTTLSS
+118 GPNSPITPGSTLSS
-132 ARQATTT
+132 SRQATTT

-183 TTYWRVVAAEKLGQ
+183 TAYWRVVAAEKLGQ
-197 SIRDTMQEAE
+197 SVRETMQEAE
-207 AALKASEAAE
+207 AALKGSEAAE
-217 SSAMRSPL
+217 SSAMRSPME
-225 DPLRFQRQLLEN
+225 PLRFQRQLLEN

-261 PAGSNFTVVE
+261 PSGSNFTVVE

-276 NTKWLDMNPADIEL
+276 NTKWLDMNPADMEL

-308 AREETRRTML
+308 ARDEAKRAML
-318 RMFPNLSFNYGTK
+318 KMFPGITFSYGNRTTNDE
-331 YDTDRYLLSNNW
+331 YIVNQRW
-343 NEAGVQLSFNLMNL
+343 NEAGAQISLNLMGIL
-357 FTGATQMKMAEAGV
+357 SAPTAKRLADMGISMADQRQVATQMAVISQVHIARLNYANAAKQYMRADKIARVDSRMAEV
-371 ALADQR
+371 
-377 RVAAQAAVLTQVH
+377 V
-390 LSRLQVINARSQ
+390 NARAKAESQ
-402 YDRADAI
+402 SRQ
-409 YETDSQIA
+409 DS
-417 KVMRNRQ
+417 
-424 MVAAQSKLDV
+424 VAQQ
-434 VSTETASILSLLRRY
+434 TASILSALRRY
-449 QALAQVQVAE
+449 QALSNAQAAASRLQATLGLEPVVMAAEGKPLPEVVQAV
-459 NRLVASLGMEP
+459 
-470 QIGSTSE
+470 QQ
-477 LSLKELIEQL
+477 SLKNWEAGELPKL
-487 GANKAPWQQL
+487 P
-497 RQGVKVGQADTNTAG
+497 AG
-512 KQQ
+512 LSW

>member
-1 MNNKH
+1 MNHKQ

-13 SVAVFVLA
+13 SLAVFTLA

-32 DADIVQQAK
+32 DADIVKQAQT
-41 AVKDQQAAAVEP
+41 VKGKQTAAVEAI
-53 VNGPLTLEEAIAR
+53 NGHLSLEEAIAR
-66 AIKYNA
+66 AVKYNA

-93 DMLPKLM
+93 DMLPKFM

-118 GPNSPITPGTTLSS
+118 GPNSPITPGSTLSS
-132 ARQATTT
+132 SRQATTT

-183 TTYWRVVAAEKLGQ
+183 TAYWRVVAAEKLGQ
-197 SIRDTMQEAE
+197 SVRDTMQEAE
-207 AALKASEAAE
+207 AALKGSEAAE
-217 SSAMRSPL
+217 SSAMRSPME
-225 DPLRFQRQLLEN
+225 PLRFQRQLLEN

-246 ELSSARVELATLAAL
+246 ELSSARVELASLAAL
-261 PAGSNFTVVE
+261 PSGSNFTVVE

-276 NTKWLDMNPADIEL
+276 NTKWLDMNPADMEL

-308 AREETRRTML
+308 ARDEAKRAML
-318 RMFPNLSFNYGTK
+318 KMFPGITFSYGNRTTNDE
-331 YDTDRYLLSNNW
+331 YIVNQRW
-343 NEAGVQLSFNLMNL
+343 NEAGAQISFNLMGIL
-357 FTGATQMKMAEAGV
+357 SAPTAKRLADMGISMADQRQVATQMAVISQVHIARLNYANAAKQYMRADKIARVDSRMAEV
-371 ALADQR
+371 
-377 RVAAQAAVLTQVH
+377 V
-390 LSRLQVINARSQ
+390 NARAKAESQ
-402 YDRADAI
+402 SRQ
-409 YETDSQIA
+409 DS
-417 KVMRNRQ
+417 
-424 MVAAQSKLDV
+424 VAQQ
-434 VSTETASILSLLRRY
+434 TASILSALRRY
-449 QALAQVQVAE
+449 QALSNAQAAASRLQATLGLEPLVMAAEGKPLPEVVQAV
-459 NRLVASLGMEP
+459 
-470 QIGSTSE
+470 QQ
-477 LSLKELIEQL
+477 SLKNWEAGELPKL
-487 GANKAPWQQL
+487 P
-497 RQGVKVGQADTNTAG
+497 AG
-512 KQQ
+512 LSW

>member
-1 MNNKH
+1 MNHKQ

-13 SVAVFVLA
+13 SLAVFTLA

-32 DADIVQQAK
+32 DADIVKQAQT
-41 AVKDQQAAAVEP
+41 VKGKQTAAVEAI
-53 VNGPLTLEEAIAR
+53 NGPLSLEEAIAR
-66 AIKYNA
+66 AVKYNA

-93 DMLPKLM
+93 DMLPKFM

-112 LTNLRA
+112 LTRLEDLDRPNQ
-118 GPNSPITPGTTLSS
+118 GPVGGRTRSS
-132 ARQATTT
+132 ERQATTT

-183 TTYWRVVAAEKLGQ
+183 TAYWRVVAAEKLGQ
-197 SIRDTMQEAE
+197 SVRDTMQEAE
-207 AALKASEAAE
+207 AALKGSEAAE
-217 SSAMRSPL
+217 SSAMRSPME
-225 DPLRFQRQLLEN
+225 PLRFQRQLLEN

-261 PAGSNFTVVE
+261 PSGSNFTVVE

-276 NTKWLDMNPADIEL
+276 NTKWLDMNPADMEL

-308 AREETRRTML
+308 ARDEAKRAML
-318 RMFPNLSFNYGTK
+318 KMFPGITFSYGNRTTNDE
-331 YDTDRYLLSNNW
+331 YIVNQRW
-343 NEAGVQLSFNLMNL
+343 NEAGAQISFNLMGIL
-357 FTGATQMKMAEAGV
+357 SAPTAKRLADMGISMADQRQVATQMAIISQVHIARLNYANAAKQYMRADKIARVDSRMAEV
-371 ALADQR
+371 
-377 RVAAQAAVLTQVH
+377 V
-390 LSRLQVINARSQ
+390 NARAKAESQ
-402 YDRADAI
+402 SRQ
-409 YETDSQIA
+409 DS
-417 KVMRNRQ
+417 
-424 MVAAQSKLDV
+424 VAQQ
-434 VSTETASILSLLRRY
+434 TASILSALRRY
-449 QALAQVQVAE
+449 QALSNAQAAASRLQATLGLEPVVMAAEGKPLPEVVQAV
-459 NRLVASLGMEP
+459 
-470 QIGSTSE
+470 QQ
-477 LSLKELIEQL
+477 SLKNWEAGELPKL
-487 GANKAPWQQL
+487 P
-497 RQGVKVGQADTNTAG
+497 AG
-512 KQQ
+512 LSW